1 MPEFKSTNV
10 TRLDAGQLAVQGT
23 HNSARRLYADTIEV
37 AGAMAV
43 NDTVRLLR
51 LPVDA
56 LLPVLRVGFDDL
68 GTTGVVRIGLA
79 YPSNYAA
86 PGGALGATIDD
97 DAFASAI
104 DVATAAIPM
113 TDYRYALRNIDTAH
127 QALWQLAGL
136 AARPACAELDV
147 VITVNTATTA
157 AGTISVLADAAVQ
170 P

>member
-23 HNSARRLYADTIEV
+23 HNAARRLYADTIEV
-37 AGAMAV
+37 TAMAV

-68 GTTGVVRIGLA
+68 GSTGAVRIGVA

-86 PGGALGATIDD
+86 PGGNLGATIDD
-97 DAFASAI
+97 DAFASGI
-104 DVATAAIPM
+104 DVATAAVPM

-127 QALWQLAGL
+127 QPLWQLAGL
-136 AARPACAELDV
+136 AARPACPELDI